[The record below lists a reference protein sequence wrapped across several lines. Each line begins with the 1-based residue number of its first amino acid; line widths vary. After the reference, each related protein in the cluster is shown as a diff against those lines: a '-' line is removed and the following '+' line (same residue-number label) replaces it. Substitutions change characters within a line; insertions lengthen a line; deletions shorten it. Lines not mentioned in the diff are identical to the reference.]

1 MCPAYNRH
9 ENPKTSI
16 QRKSWRH
23 VPSVTFAKQDF
34 YTSSYKSK
42 IIREQQ
48 CFFFS
53 YRLKN
58 FECPKTLPAFLI
70 VVETRSII
78 YKKNSWN
85 PVFKTYMNKL
95 GSDL

>member
-1 MCPAYNRH
+1 M
-9 ENPKTSI
+9 
-16 QRKSWRH
+16 
-23 VPSVTFAKQDF
+23 
-34 YTSSYKSK
+34 
-42 IIREQQ
+42 
-48 CFFFS
+48 FFFS

-58 FECPKTLPAFLI
+58 FECPRTLPAFLK